1 MTRLNTPVRVIFLGF
16 FAVILLSTAAW
27 GTPTESVL
35 YNFCQQGGL
44 ACHDGQGPN
53 GALVFDA
60 AGNLYGTTLYGGA
73 HGGGIVFELSPA
85 QGAWTETV
93 LYSFCAQAK
102 CADGNT
108 PSGALIFDSL
118 GNLYG
123 TTTAGGA
130 DGAGTVYELSPAQGG
145 WTETVLYSFCAFP
158 CNANPQA
165 GVTMDEAGN
174 LFGTTYYDGVFE
186 LSPSGGEGWTENVL
200 YEVGDAD
207 PAGVALDAAGNVYGV
222 GQWNNG
228 NYPAGYV
235 FELSPSGGS
244 WKLNVPFVFGKNQ
257 AGKYA
262 DGYDPNS
269 TPVFDK
275 AGNLYGTTQNN
286 GVSSTGGT
294 AFKLT
299 AGRKGWKFKLLHTF
313 NGKKG
318 DGSQPLGPLTIDSSG
333 NVYGTT
339 YAGGV
344 SQVCSDNG
352 GYAGCGTVFKL
363 TPSGTG
369 YTETVLWRFS
379 ITDGESPMS
388 GVILDKQGNL
398 YGTTYQ
404 GGSGAGQPSGA
415 VFRVTP

>member
-1 MTRLNTPVRVIFLGF
+1 MTRISVSARVVFLGI
-16 FAVILLSTAAW
+16 FAAIVLSTVAW
-27 GTPTESVL
+27 GTATEVVL

-44 ACHDGQGPN
+44 ACHDGQGPD
-53 GALVFDA
+53 GELVFDA
-60 AGNLYGTTLYGGA
+60 AGNLYGTTIYGGA

-85 QGAWTETV
+85 QGSWTETV
-93 LYSFCAQAK
+93 LYNFCAQPK

-108 PSGALIFDSL
+108 PSGPLIFDSL

-123 TTTAGGA
+123 TTSAGGA

-145 WTETVLYSFCAFP
+145 WTETVLYSFCVFP

-165 GVTMDEAGN
+165 GVTMDKAGN
-174 LFGTTYYDGVFE
+174 LFGTTFYDGVFE
-186 LSPSGGEGWTENVL
+186 LSPAGGGGWTENVL
-200 YEVGDAD
+200 YAVGDAD
-207 PAGVALDAAGNVYGV
+207 PAGVALDASGNVYGV
-222 GQWNNG
+222 GQWDG
-228 NYPAGYV
+228 GTYPAGYV
-235 FELSPSGGS
+235 FELSRSES
-244 WKLNVPFVFGKNQ
+244 WKLSVPFAFGKNKT
-257 AGKYA
+257 GKYA

-275 AGNLYGTTQNN
+275 SGNLYGTTQDN

-299 AGRKGWKFKLLHTF
+299 PGRKSWRFKLLHTF

-318 DGSQPLGPLTIDSSG
+318 DGSQPLGPLTVDSSG

-339 YAGGV
+339 YAGGGT
-344 SQVCSDNG
+344 QVCADNG
-352 GYAGCGTVFKL
+352 GYAGCGTVFEL

-369 YTETVLWRFS
+369 YAETVLWKFDV
-379 ITDGESPMS
+379 THGESPMS
-388 GVILDKQGNL
+388 GVILDNAGNL

-404 GGSGAGQPSGA
+404 GGSGAGRPSGV
-415 VFRVTP
+415 VFEVIP